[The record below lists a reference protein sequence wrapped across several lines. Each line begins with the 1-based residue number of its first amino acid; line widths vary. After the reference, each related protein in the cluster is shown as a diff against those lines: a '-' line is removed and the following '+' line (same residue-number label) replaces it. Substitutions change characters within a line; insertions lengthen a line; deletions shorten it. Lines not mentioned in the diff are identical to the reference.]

1 MTIDIELIGIVIAV
15 LSPVY
20 AALWYLIILGTNNKS
35 NILEMKTDLTEL
47 KVRFDNCTYCKKG
60 VHDNR

>member
-35 NILEMKTDLTEL
+35 NIIEMKTDLAEL